1 MHSGVLLVAR
11 IDFKYILILDINL
24 HESVVNNGVDE
35 LSDWVAESSVEVV
48 VTEMVVVYC
57 RVPTC
62 NKNIPYVMYDTEK
75 IVNRSSIWTYVR
87 NNSL

>member
-35 LSDWVAESSVEVV
+35 LSD
-48 VTEMVVVYC
+48 
-57 RVPTC
+57 
-62 NKNIPYVMYDTEK
+62 
-75 IVNRSSIWTYVR
+75 
-87 NNSL
+87 